1 MIKGK
6 LSRMK
11 WEGAMPLSKTLK
23 LVTGVLEL
31 ILGIPVLGGL
41 IVVGSGWSVLGF
53 MLIFHIIVLIICN
66 QERTGGLGSV
76 CGIVTSCL
84 AWIPILGMLLHL
96 ATAVVLLVSSAG
108 TSSYRGGNGDPN
120 RRTYLR

>member
-1 MIKGK
+1 
-6 LSRMK
+6 
-11 WEGAMPLSKTLK
+11 MPISKTLK
-23 LVTGVLEL
+23 LVTGILEL

-53 MLIFHIIVLIICN
+53 MFVFHIVALIFTYQEQGSGIGSILGII
-66 QERTGGLGSV
+66 
-76 CGIVTSCL
+76 TSCL

-96 ATAVVLLVSSAG
+96 LTAVVLLISSAATPSRTG
-108 TSSYRGGNGDPN
+108 RSRTN